1 MTTDF
6 LTVKE
11 ALIGA
16 AMEAGYSDPEKIL
29 ELVEGMRPMGA
40 GRVKK
45 FFGSGDSG
53 EPLKGEMYKFKNP
66 YGKEII
72 AMVTPVTGRVEKFN
86 LWYSE
91 TGDFMRSL

>member
-1 MTTDF
+1 MTTEF
-6 LTVKE
+6 STLNE

-16 AMEAGYSDPEKIL
+16 AMEAGYRDPKQIL

-53 EPLKGEMYKFKNP
+53 EPQAGEMYKFKNP

-72 AMVTPVTGRVEKFN
+72 AMVTQVKGREDKFN

-91 TGDFMRSL
+91 TGDFMRRL